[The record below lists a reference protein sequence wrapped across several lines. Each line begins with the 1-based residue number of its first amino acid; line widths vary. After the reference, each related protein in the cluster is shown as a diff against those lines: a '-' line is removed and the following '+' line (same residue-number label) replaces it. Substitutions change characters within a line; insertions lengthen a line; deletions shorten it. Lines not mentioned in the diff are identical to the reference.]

1 MTVFTE
7 EFLSI
12 KNSEIAEEVRVKG
25 FFNCENAL
33 TPEFLSN
40 IQKDVKSSGLSLN
53 NNYVSGVY
61 FAHGNQFFLTH
72 MLAASKSFYNY
83 CTNSKVIAFCK
94 EYFGSEFSLKAL
106 RYYENF
112 GNQNMMWHTDNRSYE
127 KLKQKETHT
136 TDLGII
142 FLAYISDVAD
152 GEFQYVKGSQIWS
165 GENTHHDFTTDY
177 IEKNYADDIVGF
189 KGKKGNIVIYN
200 SWGVHRAKPSTNKDF
215 VRKTLFFQV
224 EKQTKFREPIL
235 LNAEF
240 ISDVSEDLK
249 MYLGF
254 GKKATNKVYPPTDI
268 YTMPLNKKVSL
279 IVYKWILSRILL
291 SLPGFIRKRVRN
303 YYNIPTNKN

>member
-1 MTVFTE
+1 MTIFTE
-7 EFLSI
+7 KFLSI
-12 KNSEIAEEVRVKG
+12 KNSEITEEVRVKG

-33 TPEFLSN
+33 SPEFLSN
-40 IQKDVKSSGLSLN
+40 IEKDVKSSGLSLN

-61 FAHGNQFFLTH
+61 FTHGNQFFLTH

-83 CTNSKVIAFCK
+83 CVNSKVIAFCK
-94 EYFGSEFSLKAL
+94 EYFGTEFSLKAL

-127 KLKQKETHT
+127 KLKKKETHT
-136 TDLGII
+136 TSPGII
-142 FLAYISDVAD
+142 FLAYINDVED

-165 GENTHHDFTTDY
+165 GENTHHDYTTDY
-177 IEKNYADDIVGF
+177 LEKNYADDIVGF
-189 KGKKGNIVIYN
+189 KGKKGNIIIYN

-240 ISDVSEDLK
+240 ISDLSEDIK

-268 YTMPLNKKVSL
+268 YTMPLNKKVL
-279 IVYKWILSRILL
+279 AILYKWILSRILL
-291 SLPGFIRKRVRN
+291 SVPGFIRKRIRN